1 VEDGDSRMTSRDRVI
16 DDPRKHAMIQE
27 NRRRCR
33 TGAED
38 DVDSSGGSFL
48 EASGDADFSDREDI
62 SFDDPKLS
70 TSRPVNEKMLSDE
83 CRRRLTCAFADGT
96 DASAFLCISTR
107 VDSTLTGLPR
117 KDISRTDVPCS
128 HSMKLG
134 SSMSSPHILS
144 ASGMDETRDRA
155 MRSDVGVRG
164 EGWSF

>member
-1 VEDGDSRMTSRDRVI
+1 
-16 DDPRKHAMIQE
+16 MIQE

-83 CRRRLTCAFADGT
+83 CRRRLTCALAGGT
-96 DASAFLCISTR
+96 DASAFCMSTR
-107 VDSTLTGLPR
+107 VDSTLTGLPLWG
-117 KDISRTDVPCS
+117 KNISRTVVPCS

>member
-1 VEDGDSRMTSRDRVI
+1 MNDGDSRMTSRDRGV

-27 NRRRCR
+27 DRRRCR

-70 TSRPVNEKMLSDE
+70 TSRPVNDKMLSDE
-83 CRRRLTCAFADGT
+83 CRRRLTCALAGGT
-96 DASAFLCISTR
+96 DASAFCISTR
-107 VDSTLTGLPR
+107 VDSTLTGLPL